1 MVARS
6 PPDAAI
12 PEADQANRLTLREQ
26 PMKTKPFLLATA
38 GSTVDGRNIDDA
50 MLDQMASSYDPKTYG
65 ARLNIEHI
73 RGISGDKPF
82 RAYGDVLELTVG
94 ETEVDFNGK
103 KEKRKAL
110 FGTFDVTDD
119 AKSLNDAGQK
129 VYPSIEIEPNFAG
142 KGYAYLMGCA
152 LTDSPAAIGTERLAF
167 NRALPGTISL
177 NAETSGV
184 AAAAL
189 EFPSP
194 EPDANDAAKEVKG
207 FFAKLTEAFTAV
219 APKEEPKPK
228 EPEPATFDPA
238 KFAADLGA
246 TLETAFTKQAET
258 QQAAMDALT
267 ARFAKLEQDVENA
280 ANPGHHSR
288 PPANGPT
295 GDNLKTDF

>member
-1 MVARS
+1 
-6 PPDAAI
+6 
-12 PEADQANRLTLREQ
+12 
-26 PMKTKPFLLATA
+26 MKTKPFLLATA

-50 MLDQMASSYDPKTYG
+50 MLEQMASSYDPKTYG

-82 RAYGDVLELTVG
+82 RAYGDVLELSVG
-94 ETEVDFNGK
+94 ETEVNFNGK
-103 KEKRKAL
+103 TEKRKAL

-119 AKSLNDAGQK
+119 AKQLNDAAQK

-177 NAETSGV
+177 TAETSGV

-194 EPDANDAAKEVKG
+194 EPDANDAATEVKG
-207 FFAKLTEAFTAV
+207 FFAKLTEMLSGS
-219 APKEEPKPK
+219 APKEEPKQ
-228 EPEPATFDPA
+228 PAAPANPPAFDA
-238 KFAADLGA
+238 ATFAADLGK
-246 TLETAFTKQAET
+246 TLETAFAKQADANK
-258 QQAAMDALT
+258 AALDALT
-267 ARFAKLEQDVENA
+267 ARFTKLEQDVENA
-280 ANPGHHSR
+280 ANPNHHNR

-295 GDNLKTDF
+295 GDNLRAEF